1 MHYAGDLRK
10 VETTSAGK
18 IRHAFDHA
26 REEWTDAERRIRQRM
41 RVYPQKLRKLISR
54 SNSND
59 EPGIEFEKQTAA
71 AIKMGRISPEPRPI
85 ISIHG
90 HDVDEKDLD

>member
-1 MHYAGDLRK
+1 MHYAGDLRNLK
-10 VETTSAGK
+10 TISAGK
-18 IRHAFDHA
+18 MRHAIDQA

-54 SNSND
+54 STD
-59 EPGIEFEKQTAA
+59 EPGIEFETQTVAA
-71 AIKMGRISPEPRPI
+71 VKMGKISPEPRPI

-90 HDVDEKDLD
+90 HDVDEKDLV

>member
-1 MHYAGDLRK
+1 MNYAGDLRNMSTK
-10 VETTSAGK
+10 SAGK
-18 IRHAFDHA
+18 LRHAIDRA

-41 RVYPQKLRKLISR
+41 RIYPQKLHQLITR
-54 SNSND
+54 STD

-71 AIKMGRISPEPRPI
+71 AIKMGRISPEPRAI

>member
-54 SNSND
+54 STD